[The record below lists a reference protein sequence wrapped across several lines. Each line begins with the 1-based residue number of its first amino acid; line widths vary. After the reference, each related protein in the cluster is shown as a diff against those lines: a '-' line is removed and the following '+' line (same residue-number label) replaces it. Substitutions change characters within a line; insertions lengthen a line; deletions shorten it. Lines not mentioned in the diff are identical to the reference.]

1 MSKTEDLAKEFL
13 RKVVSHTTLY
23 KGTIDEL
30 EVYEPDDVIGAY
42 QEGYQQAEKDIE
54 LTWKDMSFIR
64 LAFDATEA
72 NIHLGNIKVNPMT
85 KEYYQEVLKRFKEL
99 KK

>member
-1 MSKTEDLAKEFL
+1 MSKAEQRA
-13 RKVVSHTTLY
+13 
-23 KGTIDEL
+23 L
-30 EVYEPDDVIGAY
+30 EVYPPKLATYSDLFGEETLDDNGLKRAVFI
-42 QEGYQQAEKDIE
+42 EGYYQAEKDLE
-54 LTWKDMSFIR
+54 LTWKDMSFMR

-72 NIHLGNIKVNPMT
+72 NIHLGAIKVNPMT